1 MRRSCAL
8 QLAVETMTAVRAVK
22 PILPTK
28 VGKAGIPYAQGMAAG
43 PWVFATGHMAQA
55 YPGGLDTAVERAGLP
70 HGGLPKNQKEADL
83 IFSRIQAV
91 LREAGTGLENIV
103 RVDQY
108 YPTHTAVDHYHV
120 VRHKRLPTV
129 PPSTSML
136 VDALPVPGA
145 QMNVQAIAV
154 MPGAERKPTPL
165 RDAAINSHPTSGYPP
180 ALASG
185 DFVFIA
191 GMTPGARPGEPA
203 RDGIAE
209 AAHMPAGN
217 LWRSTPIKLQ
227 TEYIIE
233 QKILPALALA
243 GSSAKSVCKAQVYL
257 VHPEDYSPFLQVW
270 KRFFGD
276 SPAAISIIPVSNP
289 GVGQFQSRLE
299 INVLA
304 LKDAGATRKQ
314 IVASDAFAG
323 YAEVPGAV
331 RAGDLLLLSGLMA
344 VDENGLVADAR
355 ADSGQPYLMS
365 SIKAQMRAML
375 SRANDICARA
385 GASLDNIV
393 RIQHFHTDL
402 RELLPALEVWQEFVP
417 GKPLPFTAVGVPPHM
432 PAPGVSVLLDLWI
445 YAPEE
450 Q

>member
-1 MRRSCAL
+1 M
-8 QLAVETMTAVRAVK
+8 AVVSSVK

-43 PWVFATGHMAQA
+43 PWIFATGHMAQT
-55 YPGGLDTAVERAGLP
+55 YPGGGLDPAVESAGLP

-83 IFSRIQAV
+83 IFSRIEAV
-91 LREAGTGLENIV
+91 LHEAGAGLESIV

-154 MPGAERKPTPL
+154 MPGRGLTPTPL
-165 RDAAINSHPTSGYPP
+165 RDAAIASHPTSGYPP

-185 DFVFIA
+185 DYVFIA
-191 GMTPGARPGEPA
+191 GMTPGAKPGEPA

-209 AAHMPAGN
+209 AAQMPAGN

-227 TEYIIE
+227 TQYIIE

-243 GSSAKSVCKAQVYL
+243 GSSPKSVCKAQVYL
-257 VHPEDYSPFLQVW
+257 VHPEDYAPFLQVW
-270 KRFFGD
+270 HRFFGE
-276 SPAAISIIPVSNP
+276 SPAAVSIIPVSNP

-314 IVASDAFAG
+314 VIGGDLFTG
-323 YAEVPGAV
+323 YAGVPGAV
-331 RAGDLLLLSGLMA
+331 KAGDLLLLSGLMA
-344 VDENGLVADAR
+344 VDENGLVPDAR
-355 ADSGQPYLMS
+355 PDPGQPYLAS

-375 SRANDICARA
+375 ARASDICARA
-385 GASLDNIV
+385 GTSLDNIV

-402 RELLPALEVWQEFVP
+402 GELLPALEVWQEFLP
-417 GKPLPFTAVGVPPHM
+417 GKPLPFTAVGVPQHM
-432 PAPGVSVLLDLWI
+432 PAPGVSVLLDLWV
-445 YAPEE
+445 YAPQGE
-450 Q
+450 

>member
-1 MRRSCAL
+1 M
-8 QLAVETMTAVRAVK
+8 AVVNVVR

-55 YPGGLDTAVERAGLP
+55 YPGGLDVAVESAGLP

-83 IFSRIQAV
+83 VFSRIEAV
-91 LREAGTGLENIV
+91 LHEAGTGLENIV

-136 VDALPVPGA
+136 VDALPTPGA

-154 MPGAERKPTPL
+154 MPERGFTPTPL
-165 RDAAINSHPTSGYPP
+165 RAAAIDSHPTSGYPP

-191 GMTPGARPGEPA
+191 GMTPGAKPGEPS

-209 AAHMPAGN
+209 AAQMPAGN

-227 TEYIIE
+227 TQYIIE

-243 GSSAKSVCKAQVYL
+243 GSSAKSVCKAQIYL
-257 VHPEDYSPFLQVW
+257 VHPEDYAPFLQVW
-270 KRFFGD
+270 RRFFD
-276 SPAAISIIPVSNP
+276 ESPAAISVIPVSNP
-289 GVGQFQSRLE
+289 GIGQSQSRLE

-304 LKDAGATRKQ
+304 LKDAGVTRKQ
-314 IVASDAFAG
+314 VVGGDLFSG
-323 YAEVPGAV
+323 YAGIPGAV
-331 RAGDLLLLSGLMA
+331 KAGDLLLLSGLMA
-344 VDENGLVADAR
+344 VDANGLVPEAQPDA
-355 ADSGQPYLMS
+355 GQPYLTS

-375 SRANDICARA
+375 TRARDICARA
-385 GASLDNIV
+385 GTSLDNIV

-402 RELLPALEVWQEFVP
+402 GELLPALEIWQEFLP
-417 GKPLPFTAVGVPPHM
+417 GKPLPFTALGVPQHM
-432 PAPGVSVLLDLWI
+432 PAPGVSVLLDLWV
-445 YAPEE
+445 YAPGE